1 MTESESVKIEIENDN
16 APEFEEQTTSASL
29 QESSEVPAIKTVVP
43 QKKVSE
49 LSEDEKNILIDEAKQ
64 GIENEFYKVK
74 LFKNGNAHITQKKL
88 TKSQKFIKAN
98 ETNQDK
104 VEIPKVKF
112 LTNDQ
117 LLMEHIINL
126 EASFQ
131 KLKGKHKK
139 LKKRYNELEGY
150 LLNDDSDDDDSCR
163 GIPAAAASHE
173 VSSQLTSQKFQHE
186 VPRTNPQPLTES
198 IQPQS
203 IQSIQPQVQFRYHRS
218 WRDIRPQ
225 Q

>member
-1 MTESESVKIEIENDN
+1 MTQANEQVKIEFQLDNENEDNEPESIEVK
-16 APEFEEQTTSASL
+16 P
-29 QESSEVPAIKTVVP
+29 SEVPAIKTAVP

-163 GIPAAAASHE
+163 GIPAAA
-173 VSSQLTSQKFQHE
+173 QLTSQKFQHE